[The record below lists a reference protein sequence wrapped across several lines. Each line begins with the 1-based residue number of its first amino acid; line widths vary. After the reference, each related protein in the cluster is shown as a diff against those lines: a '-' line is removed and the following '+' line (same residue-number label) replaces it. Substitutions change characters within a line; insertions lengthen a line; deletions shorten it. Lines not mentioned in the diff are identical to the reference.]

1 VKHFGSG
8 GQARETIMNIIHT
21 LSLWM
26 MEALKF
32 FFALS
37 GNWGFAII
45 LLTVAAKVA
54 LYPLTLQSTK
64 QMGAM
69 QKLQPKMEALQ
80 KKLKDQPDKLQKET
94 MELYKSEGVNP
105 LGGCLPMLLQIPV
118 FLALFFALTS
128 KEFALVLG
136 AAGTKAQILWIQNLA
151 LPDPTYILVVLI
163 ALSTYWSSLT
173 MPGAA
178 KQQKSMLYFMPA
190 FIAFISVSFPA
201 GVQLYW
207 VVQNLL
213 TVAQQLY
220 ILRK

>member
-1 VKHFGSG
+1 MYIPIITPMIDQIAGWMI
-8 GQARETIMNIIHT
+8 QALM
-21 LSLWM
+21 
-26 MEALKF
+26 F
-32 FFALS
+32 FFAIS
-37 GNWGFAII
+37 GNWGLAII
-45 LLTVAAKVA
+45 LLTVAVKVA

-64 QMGAM
+64 QMEAM
-69 QKLQPKMEALQ
+69 QKLQPKIEALQ

-118 FLALFFALTS
+118 FLALFFALTLPKFGFS
-128 KEFALVLG
+128 EILKV
-136 AAGTKAQILWIQNLA
+136 AGQQAQFLWITNLA
-151 LPDPTYILVVLI
+151 KPDPTYILVVLV

-178 KQQKSMLYFMPA
+178 KTQKSMLYFMPV
-190 FIAFISVSFPA
+190 FIAFISGSFPA

-213 TVAQQLY
+213 TVAQQMY

>member
-1 VKHFGSG
+1 
-8 GQARETIMNIIHT
+8 M
-21 LSLWM
+21 L
-26 MEALKF
+26 EALKF

-45 LLTVAAKVA
+45 LLTVAVKVA
-54 LYPLTLQSTK
+54 LYPLTLQSTR
-64 QMGAM
+64 QMEAM
-69 QKLQPKMEALQ
+69 QKLQPKLEALQ

-94 MELYKSEGVNP
+94 LDLYKSEGVNP
-105 LGGCLPMLLQIPV
+105 LGGCLPMLLQIPI

-128 KEFALVLG
+128 PEFRAIL
-136 AAGTKAQILWIQNLA
+136 ATAGSHAQILWIGNLSK
-151 LPDPTYILVVLI
+151 PDDKYILVALI

-190 FIAFISVSFPA
+190 FIAFISVKFPA

>member
-1 VKHFGSG
+1 
-8 GQARETIMNIIHT
+8 MNIMHT
-21 LSLWM
+21 LSIWM
-26 MEALKF
+26 LEALKF
-32 FFALS
+32 FFAIS
-37 GNWGFAII
+37 GNWGFAVI
-45 LLTVAAKVA
+45 LLTVATKIA

-64 QMGAM
+64 QMDAM
-69 QKLQPKMEALQ
+69 QKLQPKLATLQ
-80 KKLKDQPDKLQKET
+80 KKLKGQPDKIQKET

-128 KEFALVLG
+128 PEFKLILDSAG
-136 AAGTKAQILWIQNLA
+136 AKAQFLWITNLA
-151 LPDPTYILVVLI
+151 KPDTTYILVFLVGI
-163 ALSTYWSSLT
+163 STYWSSLT

-178 KQQKSMLYFMPA
+178 KQQKGMLYFMPA

-213 TVAQQLY
+213 TVAQQMY

>member
-1 VKHFGSG
+1 
-8 GQARETIMNIIHT
+8 MNIIHT

-26 MEALKF
+26 LEALRF
-32 FFALS
+32 FFAIS
-37 GNWGFAII
+37 GNWGLAIV
-45 LLTVAAKVA
+45 LLTVAVKLA

-64 QMGAM
+64 QMDAM
-69 QKLQPKMEALQ
+69 QKLQPKLEAVQ
-80 KKLKDQPDKLQKET
+80 KKFKDQPEKLQKET
-94 MELYKSEGVNP
+94 LELYKSEGVNP

-128 KEFALVLG
+128 KDFAVVL
-136 AAGTKAQILWIQNLA
+136 ASAGTKAQFLWITNLA
-151 LPDPTYILVVLI
+151 KPDITYIFVFLI
-163 ALSTYWSSLT
+163 GISTYWTSLT

-190 FIAFISVSFPA
+190 FIAFISIKFPA

-213 TVAQQLY
+213 TVAQQTY

>member
-1 VKHFGSG
+1 
-8 GQARETIMNIIHT
+8 MNIIHT

-26 MEALKF
+26 LEALKF
-32 FFALS
+32 FFDIS

-45 LLTVAAKVA
+45 LLTVAAKIA

-64 QMGAM
+64 QMESM
-69 QKLQPKMEALQ
+69 QKLQPKLEAL
-80 KKLKDQPDKLQKET
+80 KNKHKGEPDKIQKET
-94 MELYKSEGVNP
+94 LELYKSEGVNP

-128 KEFALVLG
+128 KEFALIL
-136 AAGTKAQILWIQNLA
+136 ASAGSKAQILWIANLA
-151 LPDPTYILVVLI
+151 KPDTTYILVFLI
-163 ALSTYWSSLT
+163 GITTYWSSLT

-178 KQQKSMLYFMPA
+178 RQQKSMLYFMPA

>member
-1 VKHFGSG
+1 
-8 GQARETIMNIIHT
+8 
-21 LSLWM
+21 M

-32 FFALS
+32 FFAIS

-45 LLTVAAKVA
+45 LLTVAVKLA

-64 QMGAM
+64 QMDAM

-80 KKLKDQPDKLQKET
+80 KKLKDQPEKLQKET
-94 MELYKSEGVNP
+94 MELYKNEGVNP

-128 KEFALVLG
+128 KEFKLILAE
-136 AAGTKAQILWIQNLA
+136 AGSKAQILWIANLA
-151 LPDPTYILVVLI
+151 KPDPTYVLVFLI
-163 ALSTYWSSLT
+163 AVSTYWSSLT

-190 FIAFISVSFPA
+190 FIAFVSVPFPA

-207 VVQNLL
+207 AVQNLL

>member
-1 VKHFGSG
+1 
-8 GQARETIMNIIHT
+8 M
-21 LSLWM
+21 L
-26 MEALKF
+26 EALKF
-32 FFALS
+32 FFAIS

-45 LLTVAAKVA
+45 LLTVAVKVA

-64 QMGAM
+64 QMEAM
-69 QKLQPKMEALQ
+69 QKLQPKLEAIQ

-94 MELYKSEGVNP
+94 MDLYKSEGVNP
-105 LGGCLPMLLQIPV
+105 LGGCLPMLLQIPI

-128 KEFALVLG
+128 PEFRAILST
-136 AAGTKAQILWIQNLA
+136 AGSRAQILWIGNLSK
-151 LPDPTYILVVLI
+151 PDATYILVALI
-163 ALSTYWSSLT
+163 ALSTYWSSIT

-178 KQQKSMLYFMPA
+178 KQQKSMIYFMPA
-190 FIAFISVSFPA
+190 FIAFISIKFPA

>member
-1 VKHFGSG
+1 
-8 GQARETIMNIIHT
+8 M
-21 LSLWM
+21 L
-26 MEALKF
+26 EALRF
-32 FFALS
+32 FFAIS
-37 GNWGFAII
+37 GNWGLAIV
-45 LLTVAAKVA
+45 LLTVAVKLA

-64 QMGAM
+64 QMDAM
-69 QKLQPKMEALQ
+69 QKLQPKLEAVQ
-80 KKLKDQPDKLQKET
+80 KKFKDQPEKLQKET
-94 MELYKSEGVNP
+94 LELYKSEGVNP

-128 KEFALVLG
+128 KDFAVVL
-136 AAGTKAQILWIQNLA
+136 ASAGTKAQFLWITNLA
-151 LPDPTYILVVLI
+151 KPDITYIFVFLI
-163 ALSTYWSSLT
+163 GISTYWTSLT

-190 FIAFISVSFPA
+190 FIAFISIKFPA

-213 TVAQQLY
+213 TVAQQTY

>member
-1 VKHFGSG
+1 
-8 GQARETIMNIIHT
+8 
-21 LSLWM
+21 
-26 MEALKF
+26 
-32 FFALS
+32 
-37 GNWGFAII
+37 
-45 LLTVAAKVA
+45 
-54 LYPLTLQSTK
+54 
-64 QMGAM
+64 
-69 QKLQPKMEALQ
+69 
-80 KKLKDQPDKLQKET
+80 

-105 LGGCLPMLLQIPV
+105 LGGCMPMLLQIPV

-128 KEFALVLG
+128 KEFAVVLT
-136 AAGTKAQILWIQNLA
+136 AAGSKAHFLWITA
-151 LPDPTYILVVLI
+151 LGKPDYLHYVFPWLSPWLLGKEIDKFSIMAILI
-163 ALSTYWSSLT
+163 GLSTYWSSLT

-178 KQQKSMLYFMPA
+178 KTQKSMLYFMPP

>member
-1 VKHFGSG
+1 
-8 GQARETIMNIIHT
+8 MNILHS

-26 MEALKF
+26 LEALKF
-32 FFALS
+32 FFAIS
-37 GNWGFAII
+37 GNWGLAIV
-45 LLTVAAKVA
+45 LLTVAVKFA

-64 QMGAM
+64 QMEAM
-69 QKLQPKMEALQ
+69 QKLQPKLEALQ
-80 KKLKDQPDKLQKET
+80 KKHKDQPEKLQKET
-94 MELYKSEGVNP
+94 MDLYKNEGVNP
-105 LGGCLPMLLQIPV
+105 LGGCLPMLLQIPI

-128 KEFALVLG
+128 KDFAMVLATAG
-136 AAGTKAQILWIQNLA
+136 AKAQFLWISNLSK
-151 LPDPTYILVVLI
+151 PDTTYIFVFLI
-163 ALSTYWSSLT
+163 GLSTYWTSLT

-190 FIAFISVSFPA
+190 FIAFISIKFPA

-213 TVAQQLY
+213 TVGQQTY

>member
-1 VKHFGSG
+1 
-8 GQARETIMNIIHT
+8 MNIIHT

-32 FFALS
+32 FFAIS

-45 LLTVAAKVA
+45 LLTVAAKLA

-64 QMGAM
+64 QMDAM
-69 QKLQPKMEALQ
+69 QKLQPKLEALQ
-80 KKLKDQPDKLQKET
+80 KKLKGQPDKIQKET
-94 MELYKSEGVNP
+94 MELYKNEGVNP

-128 KEFALVLG
+128 NEFKLILAE
-136 AAGTKAQILWIQNLA
+136 AGSKAQILWIANLA
-151 LPDPTYILVVLI
+151 KPDPTYVLVFLI
-163 ALSTYWSSLT
+163 AVSTYWSSLT

-190 FIAFISVSFPA
+190 FIAFVSVPFPA

-207 VVQNLL
+207 AVQNLL

>member
-1 VKHFGSG
+1 
-8 GQARETIMNIIHT
+8 MNIIHT

-26 MEALKF
+26 LEALRF
-32 FFALS
+32 FFAIS
-37 GNWGFAII
+37 GNWGLAIV
-45 LLTVAAKVA
+45 LLTVAAKFA

-64 QMGAM
+64 QMDAM
-69 QKLQPKMEALQ
+69 QKLQPKLEALQ
-80 KKLKDQPDKLQKET
+80 KKLKGQPDKLQKET
-94 MELYKSEGVNP
+94 MELYKREGVNP

-128 KEFALVLG
+128 KDFAAVL
-136 AAGTKAQILWIQNLA
+136 ASAGTKAQFLWISNLA
-151 LPDPTYILVVLI
+151 QPDTTYIFVFLI
-163 ALSTYWSSLT
+163 GISTYWTSLT

-190 FIAFISVSFPA
+190 FIAFISIKFPA

-213 TVAQQLY
+213 TVAQQAY

>member
-1 VKHFGSG
+1 
-8 GQARETIMNIIHT
+8 M
-21 LSLWM
+21 L
-26 MEALKF
+26 EALRF
-32 FFALS
+32 FFAIS
-37 GNWGFAII
+37 GNWGLAIV
-45 LLTVAAKVA
+45 LLTVAVKFA

-64 QMGAM
+64 QMDAM
-69 QKLQPKMEALQ
+69 QKLQPKLEALQ
-80 KKLKDQPDKLQKET
+80 KKLKGQPDKIQKET
-94 MELYKSEGVNP
+94 MELYKREGVNP

-128 KEFALVLG
+128 KEFAVVL
-136 AAGTKAQILWIQNLA
+136 ASAGTKAQFLWITNLA
-151 LPDPTYILVVLI
+151 KPDATYIFVFLI
-163 ALSTYWSSLT
+163 GISTYWTSLT

-190 FIAFISVSFPA
+190 FIAFISINFPA

>member
-1 VKHFGSG
+1 
-8 GQARETIMNIIHT
+8 MNIIHT

-26 MEALKF
+26 LEALKF

-37 GNWGFAII
+37 GNWGLAII
-45 LLTVAAKVA
+45 LLTVAVKLA

-64 QMGAM
+64 QMAAM
-69 QKLQPKMEALQ
+69 QTLQPKMEALQ

-105 LGGCLPMLLQIPV
+105 LGGCMPMLLQIPV

-128 KEFALVLG
+128 KEFKVDILAK
-136 AAGTKAQILWIQNLA
+136 AGPTAHFLWISNLA
-151 LPDPTYILVVLI
+151 LPDTTYILVALI

-213 TVAQQLY
+213 TIAQQLY

>member
-1 VKHFGSG
+1 MFHVKHFGSG
-8 GQARETIMNIIHT
+8 GQARETLMNIIHT

-45 LLTVAAKVA
+45 LLTVAAKIA

-64 QMGAM
+64 QMEAM

-94 MELYKSEGVNP
+94 MVLYKNEGVNP

-118 FLALFFALTS
+118 FLAL
-128 KEFALVLG
+128 
-136 AAGTKAQILWIQNLA
+136 
-151 LPDPTYILVVLI
+151 LP
-163 ALSTYWSSLT
+163 ARSSLRSWRR
-173 MPGAA
+173 
-178 KQQKSMLYFMPA
+178 QEQK
-190 FIAFISVSFPA
+190 
-201 GVQLYW
+201 
-207 VVQNLL
+207 
-213 TVAQQLY
+213 
-220 ILRK
+220 LRYCG